1 MKVTEDIFTMS
12 IMMEN
17 KTTCSNNLKH
27 VFGEYQSVLCVCLK
41 NILDKQQ
48 LFFFLSKADI
58 FVIFNLMYC
67 KSYLYN

>member
-17 KTTCSNNLKH
+17 KTTCSTNLKH

-48 LFFFLSKADI
+48 LFFF
-58 FVIFNLMYC
+58 
-67 KSYLYN
+67 